1 MLRAVRH
8 MRIAVVGTGNIGT
21 TLGAALANAGH
32 DVAMGSR
39 SPNDAAPGVPPA
51 VDIATALDGADV
63 VLLAIPARAVDDFLS
78 AYAADIG
85 GKLVIDATNNVGA
98 ASANAASAISASAP
112 SARYV
117 RAFNT
122 LGWENFAN
130 PTFDGVAADLFFSAP
145 TADREVVERLITDIG
160 LRPAYLGPDKQD
172 VVDSVLPLWFT
183 LAQLRGQRHLAF
195 RVLED

>member
-1 MLRAVRH
+1 M
-8 MRIAVVGTGNIGT
+8 IGTGNIGA
-21 TLGAALANAGH
+21 TLGAALASAGH
-32 DVAMGSR
+32 DVALGSR
-39 SPNDAAPGVPPA
+39 SPNDAAEAVPPV
-51 VDIATALDGADV
+51 VDIPTALAGSDA

-78 AYAADIG
+78 SHADDLD

-98 ASANAASAISASAP
+98 ASANAAQVITAEAP
-112 SARYV
+112 GARYV

-122 LGWENFAN
+122 LGWENFAD

-145 TADREVVERLITDIG
+145 TADREVVERLIADVG
-160 LRPAYLGPDKQD
+160 LRPAYLGADKAD

-183 LAQLRGQRHLAF
+183 LAQLRGRRHLAF